1 MSFSQLFIADILMMI
16 KYEKSQEI
24 ILGGSLVHTAWGCTV
39 FSFSSTTSLKVVLL
53 NSKTSCE
60 DFWRMALEA
69 DEMRANL
76 QMHTWQ
82 LATLRSY
89 MHWFI
94 IRMMQS
100 AEVKSLLPIYRD
112 VSGQNW
118 APFLQTH
125 TKAKGK
131 ICLCLFISTNYTR
144 CSCSI
149 QKLIKM
155 ADLLQFFPKTYVAIS
170 KMLKQNAVIETPFL
184 CLFFYAFIN
193 PSKSTGNKFPSV
205 MLSFS
210 TSRCDRWGSIPKH

>member
-24 ILGGSLVHTAWGCTV
+24 ILGGSLVHTARGCTV

-60 DFWRMALEA
+60 DFWQMVLEA

-82 LATLRSY
+82 LATLQSY

-118 APFLQTH
+118 APFLQTQ
-125 TKAKGK
+125 TKAKERFV
-131 ICLCLFISTNYTR
+131 LLFILTNYTR
-144 CSCSI
+144 YSCSI

-155 ADLLQFFPKTYVAIS
+155 ADLLHFSPKPTLLYPS
-170 KMLKQNAVIETPFL
+170 CRYKMKWLKHLSSACSFILSSIHPKAQVINS
-184 CLFFYAFIN
+184 CQ
-193 PSKSTGNKFPSV
+193 
-205 MLSFS
+205 
-210 TSRCDRWGSIPKH
+210 